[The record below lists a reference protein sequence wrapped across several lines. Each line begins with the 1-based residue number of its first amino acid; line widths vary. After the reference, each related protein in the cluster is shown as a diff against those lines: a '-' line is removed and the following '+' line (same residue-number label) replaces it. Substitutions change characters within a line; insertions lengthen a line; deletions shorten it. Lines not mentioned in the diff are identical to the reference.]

1 MANTE
6 KSKQEKFDRDAL
18 HLNAAEETQKI
29 VASLQQ
35 VIHQRLR
42 KRGAVVG
49 ISGGI
54 DSSVTLALCTRAFGA
69 QNVLGVIMPEKESDP
84 ESQLIAIR
92 LAESLQVQVVIEEL
106 TLALESLGC
115 YRRRDDAI
123 RSLFPDFG
131 KDWKSKITLP
141 GNLLEND
148 TFNIFTLTVASPTT
162 EDKKSQT
169 YSKRLP
175 LKEYLQIV
183 AASNL
188 KQRLRMATLYFHA
201 ERSNYAVIGTAN
213 KNERELGFF
222 VKYGDGGVDV
232 SPITHLFKTQV
243 FQLAEYLD
251 IPREIQ
257 QRIPTTDTYS
267 AGSTQEEFF
276 FRLPFELLDTIWFGY
291 EHGYGTRE
299 IASALGLSDEQ
310 VVRVIADIERKKRT
324 TSYLREIPI
333 QISDT
338 F

>member
-6 KSKQEKFDRDAL
+6 KSKQEKFDRDTL

-35 VIHQRLR
+35 VVHQRLR

-162 EDKKSQT
+162 EDKESQT

-251 IPREIQ
+251 IPQEIQ

-291 EHGYGTRE
+291 EHG
-299 IASALGLSDEQ
+299 
-310 VVRVIADIERKKRT
+310 
-324 TSYLREIPI
+324 
-333 QISDT
+333 
-338 F
+338 

>member
-1 MANTE
+1 
-6 KSKQEKFDRDAL
+6 
-18 HLNAAEETQKI
+18 
-29 VASLQQ
+29 
-35 VIHQRLR
+35 
-42 KRGAVVG
+42 
-49 ISGGI
+49 
-54 DSSVTLALCTRAFGA
+54 
-69 QNVLGVIMPEKESDP
+69 
-84 ESQLIAIR
+84 
-92 LAESLQVQVVIEEL
+92 
-106 TLALESLGC
+106 
-115 YRRRDDAI
+115 
-123 RSLFPDFG
+123 
-131 KDWKSKITLP
+131 
-141 GNLLEND
+141 
-148 TFNIFTLTVASPTT
+148 VASPTT
-162 EDKKSQT
+162 EDKESQT